1 MNYLY
6 DTNIILGII
15 RSKKTDEL
23 TDFLNPLD
31 KSVYISVVVE
41 AELKSIALQ
50 NKWGNDK
57 IDKLDFYL
65 DRFSFMEV
73 TKSLID
79 TYVQIDTFSQ
89 HKNPN
94 FTNYDFDTPRNMG
107 KNDLWI
113 AATATLLGLELV
125 TTDADFAHLH
135 NVFLEVRQINVD
147 DLKQYF

>member
-15 RSKKTDEL
+15 RSKKTSEF

-31 KSVYISVVVE
+31 KSVYISVVIE

-50 NKWGNDK
+50 NKWGKEK
-57 IDKLDFYL
+57 IDKLDYYL

-73 TKSLID
+73 TKSLIN

-89 HKNPN
+89 RKNPN
-94 FTNYDFDTPRNMG
+94 FTNYNFDTPKNMG

-113 AATATLLGLELV
+113 ATTATVLGLELV

-135 NVFLEVRQINVD
+135 NIFLEVRQINVD
-147 DLKQYF
+147 DLKQFF